1 MDALLR
7 ALGHVQSTIA
17 TPMRATKPP
26 RGSLPAAA
34 AAAAVQEAAAVGWH
48 PAQAQQASTDL
59 ASRASQAPPA
69 ASRHLQQP
77 SMAVLECVVLRLLD
91 LGADVQVMLA
101 MHARQVVGWRQDRF
115 GQCC

>member
-1 MDALLR
+1 
-7 ALGHVQSTIA
+7 
-17 TPMRATKPP
+17 
-26 RGSLPAAA
+26 
-34 AAAAVQEAAAVGWH
+34 
-48 PAQAQQASTDL
+48 L